1 MKKAV
6 LLRDFSSYCLL
17 PMGDAENCSSSVTD
31 PLQLANEKY
40 WKIHKSEN
48 FSGFE

>member
-17 PMGDAENCSSSVTD
+17 PVGDAENCSSSVTV
-31 PLQLANEKY
+31 PLQLANQKY
-40 WKIHKSEN
+40 WKIHKGEN
-48 FSGFE
+48 FSSLE